1 VRDDRAGCRDGAWV
15 DYGFDAAEEALDFTE
30 EAVEKSWK
38 EAIKKVLGE
47 SSTPLHYTEI
57 SEQILTRGY
66 YETDGATPAAT
77 VNAQLTSS
85 IKHDGERSPF
95 LRVGKGIF
103 ALKNSPAAIT
113 TPLPTPTSKPKK
125 LETLAESEL
134 ESSDSI
140 IQSFGMYWQRDLVV
154 WRHDPKMYGKQQ
166 ALSKPV
172 DFGKQ
177 KGIYIL
183 YDHHTVVYVGRAIDR
198 PLGKRL
204 FEHTVDRLG
213 SRWNRFSWFGLLD
226 VTQDG
231 GLRETV
237 LNTSLAA
244 LVATLE
250 ALLIEALEPP
260 QNRKRGD
267 DFSAIEYIQDIDPE
281 LKEREIQNT
290 LRSIEQKMR
299 GGS

>member
-1 VRDDRAGCRDGAWV
+1 M
-15 DYGFDAAEEALDFTE
+15 
-30 EAVEKSWK
+30 EKSWK
-38 EAIKKVLGE
+38 EAIKKVLQE
-47 SSTPLHYTEI
+47 SDKPLHYTEI
-57 SEQILTRGY
+57 SEQILSRGY

-77 VNAQLTSS
+77 VNAQMATS
-85 IKHDGERSPF
+85 IKHDGDKSPF
-95 LRVGKGIF
+95 IRVGKGIF
-103 ALKNSPAAIT
+103 ALKEVAT
-113 TPLPTPTSKPKK
+113 TATVLESKQVPK
-125 LETLAESEL
+125 LEKLKGLTEL
-134 ESSDSI
+134 DVESSDSI
-140 IQSFGMYWQRDLVV
+140 IHSFGMYWQ
-154 WRHDPKMYGKQQ
+154 Q
-166 ALSKPV
+166 AQSAPV

-183 YDHHTVVYVGRAIDR
+183 YDHHTVVYVGRSIDR

-204 FEHTVDRLG
+204 FEHTGDRLG

-226 VTQDG
+226 VTHDG
-231 GLRETV
+231 NLREAP
-237 LNTSLAA
+237 LNTSLAG

-267 DFSAIEYIQDIDPE
+267 DFSAVEYIQAIDPE
-281 LKEREIQNT
+281 LKEKEIQNT

>member
-1 VRDDRAGCRDGAWV
+1 
-15 DYGFDAAEEALDFTE
+15 
-30 EAVEKSWK
+30 VERSWK
-38 EAIKKVLGE
+38 EAIKKVLAE
-47 SSTPLHYTEI
+47 SETPLHYTEI
-57 SEQILTRGY
+57 SEQILSRGY

-77 VNAQLTSS
+77 VNAQLASS
-85 IKHDGERSPF
+85 IKHDGEKSPF
-95 LRVGKGIF
+95 MRVSKGVF
-103 ALKNSPAAIT
+103 ALKNSPAAAII
-113 TPLPTPTSKPKK
+113 PVPTPISKQRKSEP
-125 LETLAESEL
+125 LAESEV

-140 IQSFGMYWQRDLVV
+140 IHSFGMYWQRDLVV
-154 WRHDPKMYGKQQ
+154 WRNDPKMYGKQQ

-183 YDHHTVVYVGRAIDR
+183 YDHHTVVYIGRSIDR

-226 VTQDG
+226 VTQEG
-231 GLRETV
+231 NLRETA
-237 LNTSLAA
+237 LNTSLAS

-281 LKEREIQNT
+281 LREKEIQNT
-290 LRSIEQKMR
+290 LRTIEQKMR

>member
-1 VRDDRAGCRDGAWV
+1 M
-15 DYGFDAAEEALDFTE
+15 
-30 EAVEKSWK
+30 EKSWK
-38 EAIKKVLGE
+38 EAIKKVLEE
-47 SSTPLHYTEI
+47 SSMPLHYTEI

-85 IKHDGERSPF
+85 IKHDGEKSPF
-95 LRVGKGIF
+95 MRVGKGMF
-103 ALKNSPAAIT
+103 ALKNSPTVATVPVPAPI
-113 TPLPTPTSKPKK
+113 SKQKK
-125 LETLAESEL
+125 VETLAEADVEL
-134 ESSDSI
+134 SDSI
-140 IQSFGMYWQRDLVV
+140 IHSFGMYWQRDLVV
-154 WRHDPKMYGKQQ
+154 WRNDPKMFGKQQ

-183 YDHHTVVYVGRAIDR
+183 YDQHTVVYVGRSIDR

-226 VTQDG
+226 VTQEG
-231 GLRETV
+231 SLRETA

>member
-1 VRDDRAGCRDGAWV
+1 M
-15 DYGFDAAEEALDFTE
+15 EN
-30 EAVEKSWK
+30 SWK

-47 SSTPLHYTEI
+47 SETPLHYAEI
-57 SEQILTRGY
+57 SEQILSRGY

-77 VNAQLTSS
+77 VNAQISSS
-85 IKHDGERSPF
+85 IKHDGEKSPF
-95 LRVGKGIF
+95 IRVGKGTF
-103 ALKNSPAAIT
+103 ALKSSTASASISAS
-113 TPLPTPTSKPKK
+113 TPVSKQKK
-125 LETLAESEL
+125 SETLAESDVEAS
-134 ESSDSI
+134 ESI
-140 IQSFGMYWQRDLVV
+140 IHSFGMYWQRDLVV
-154 WRHDPKMYGKQQ
+154 WRNDPKMYGKQQ

-183 YDHHTVVYVGRAIDR
+183 YDHHTVVYVGRSIDR

-226 VTQDG
+226 VTQEG
-231 GLRETV
+231 NLRETA
-237 LNTSLAA
+237 LNTSLAS

-299 GGS
+299 GGA

>member
-1 VRDDRAGCRDGAWV
+1 
-15 DYGFDAAEEALDFTE
+15 
-30 EAVEKSWK
+30 VEKSWK
-38 EAIKKVLGE
+38 EAIKKVLEE
-47 SSTPLHYTEI
+47 SETPLHYAEI
-57 SEQILTRGY
+57 SEQILSRGY

-77 VNAQLTSS
+77 VNAQLAAS
-85 IKHDGERSPF
+85 IKHGGEKSPF
-95 LRVGKGIF
+95 IRVGRGIF
-103 ALKNSPAAIT
+103 ALKNPPITIIIPAPAPIF
-113 TPLPTPTSKPKK
+113 KQKK
-125 LETLAESEL
+125 SEVLADFDEEISG
-134 ESSDSI
+134 SI
-140 IQSFGMYWQRDLVV
+140 IHSFGMYWQRDLVV
-154 WRHDPKMYGKQQ
+154 WRNDPKMYGKQQ
-166 ALSKPV
+166 ALSKSV

-183 YDHHTVVYVGRAIDR
+183 YDHHTVVYIGRAIDR

-226 VTQDG
+226 VTQEG
-231 GLRETV
+231 NLRETSF
-237 LNTSLAA
+237 NASLAS
-244 LVATLE
+244 LVAILE
-250 ALLIEALEPP
+250 SLLIEVLEPP

>member
-1 VRDDRAGCRDGAWV
+1 
-15 DYGFDAAEEALDFTE
+15 
-30 EAVEKSWK
+30 VEKSWK
-38 EAIKKVLGE
+38 EAIKRVLKE
-47 SSTPLHYTEI
+47 ADAPLHYTEI
-57 SEQILTRGY
+57 SEQILARGY
-66 YETDGATPAAT
+66 YSTDGATPAAT
-77 VNAQLTSS
+77 VNAQLSS
-85 IKHDGERSPF
+85 SVKHDGDKSPF
-95 LRVGKGIF
+95 IRVGKGIF
-103 ALKNSPAAIT
+103 SLRSLSVPIEI
-113 TPLPTPTSKPKK
+113 PPGKPQVKQPI
-125 LETLAESEL
+125 AEMEDDPP
-134 ESSDSI
+134 DSI
-140 IQSFGMYWQRDLVV
+140 IHSFGMYWQRDLVV
-154 WRHDPKMYGKQQ
+154 WRNDLKMYGKQQ
-166 ALSKPV
+166 ALSKAV

-183 YDHHTVVYVGRAIDR
+183 YDHHTVAYVGRAIDR

-204 FEHTVDRLG
+204 YEHTVDRLG

-231 GLRETV
+231 NLRETRFSS
-237 LNTSLAA
+237 SLAA

-281 LKEREIQNT
+281 IKEREIQNT

-299 GGS
+299 GGA

>member
-1 VRDDRAGCRDGAWV
+1 M
-15 DYGFDAAEEALDFTE
+15 
-30 EAVEKSWK
+30 EKSWK
-38 EAIKKVLGE
+38 EAIKKVLHE
-47 SSTPLHYTEI
+47 SNAPLHYMEI
-57 SEQILTRGY
+57 SDRILSNGY

-77 VNAQLTSS
+77 VSAQLTSS
-85 IKHDGERSPF
+85 IKHDGDKSPF
-95 LRVGKGIF
+95 IRVGKGIF
-103 ALKNSPAAIT
+103 ALKEGMTSAT
-113 TPLPTPTSKPKK
+113 VLPSKPVATQDK
-125 LETLAESEL
+125 LKGFVEL
-134 ESSDSI
+134 DVESSDSI
-140 IQSFGMYWQRDLVV
+140 IHSFGMYWQRDLVV
-154 WRHDPKMYGKQQ
+154 WRSDLKIYGKQQ
-166 ALSKPV
+166 AQSAPV

-183 YDHHTVVYVGRAIDR
+183 YDHHTVVYVGRSIDR

-204 FEHTVDRLG
+204 FEHTIDRLG

-231 GLRETV
+231 KLREAP
-237 LNTSLAA
+237 LNTSLAG

-267 DFSAIEYIQDIDPE
+267 DFSAVEYIQAIDPE
-281 LKEREIQNT
+281 LKEKEIQNT

>member
-1 VRDDRAGCRDGAWV
+1 M
-15 DYGFDAAEEALDFTE
+15 
-30 EAVEKSWK
+30 EKSWK
-38 EAIKKVLGE
+38 EAIKKVLAE

-57 SEQILTRGY
+57 SEQILSRGY

-77 VNAQLTSS
+77 VNVQLASS
-85 IKHDGERSPF
+85 IKNDGEKSPF
-95 LRVGKGIF
+95 IRVGKGIF
-103 ALKNSPAAIT
+103 ALKNTAAASVV
-113 TPLPTPTSKPKK
+113 LPTPTANKK
-125 LETLAESEL
+125 LEALAESDVEL
-134 ESSDSI
+134 SESI
-140 IQSFGMYWQRDLVV
+140 IHSFGMYWQRDLVV
-154 WRHDPKMYGKQQ
+154 WRNDPKMYGKQQ

-183 YDHHTVVYVGRAIDR
+183 YDHHTVVYVGRSIDR

-226 VTQDG
+226 VTQEG
-231 GLRETV
+231 SLRETA
-237 LNTSLAA
+237 LNTSLAS

-281 LKEREIQNT
+281 LKEKEIQNT
-290 LRSIEQKMR
+290 LRAIEQKMR

>member
-1 VRDDRAGCRDGAWV
+1 M
-15 DYGFDAAEEALDFTE
+15 
-30 EAVEKSWK
+30 EKSWK
-38 EAIKKVLGE
+38 DAIKKVLAE
-47 SSTPLHYTEI
+47 SSAPLHYTAI
-57 SEQILTRGY
+57 SEQILSRGY

-77 VNAQLTSS
+77 VNAQLASS
-85 IKHDGERSPF
+85 IKHDGDKSPF
-95 LRVGKGIF
+95 MRVGKGTF
-103 ALKNSPAAIT
+103 ALKHSPITAIVLDAPSVVKQKT
-113 TPLPTPTSKPKK
+113 R
-125 LETLAESEL
+125 ETLAEIDV

-140 IQSFGMYWQRDLVV
+140 IHSFGMYWQRDLVV
-154 WRHDPKMYGKQQ
+154 WRNDAKMYGKQQ

-183 YDHHTVVYVGRAIDR
+183 YDHHTVVYVGRTIDR

-226 VTQDG
+226 VTQAGD
-231 GLRETV
+231 LRETA

>member
-1 VRDDRAGCRDGAWV
+1 M
-15 DYGFDAAEEALDFTE
+15 
-30 EAVEKSWK
+30 EKSWK
-38 EAIKKVLGE
+38 EAIKKVLAE

-57 SEQILTRGY
+57 SEQILSRGY

-77 VNAQLTSS
+77 VNAQLAHS
-85 IKHDGERSPF
+85 IKHDEEKSPF
-95 LRVGKGIF
+95 IRVGKGIF
-103 ALKNSPAAIT
+103 TLKNSQAALVEVPAPAVN
-113 TPLPTPTSKPKK
+113 KKK
-125 LETLAESEL
+125 LEKLAESDV

-154 WRHDPKMYGKQQ
+154 WRNDPKMYGKQQ

-183 YDHHTVVYVGRAIDR
+183 YDHHTVVYVGRSIDR

-204 FEHTVDRLG
+204 YEHTVDRLG

-226 VTQDG
+226 VTEEG
-231 GLRETV
+231 SLRETA
-237 LNTSLAA
+237 LNTSLAS

-267 DFSAIEYIQDIDPE
+267 DFSAIEYIQGIDPE

>member
-1 VRDDRAGCRDGAWV
+1 VRADELKCYFYFSKV
-15 DYGFDAAEEALDFTE
+15 P
-30 EAVEKSWK
+30 VEKSWK
-38 EAIKKVLGE
+38 EAIKKVLQE
-47 SSTPLHYTEI
+47 SMAPLHYAEI
-57 SEQILTRGY
+57 SDKILSGGH

-77 VNAQLTSS
+77 VSAQISTS
-85 IKHDGERSPF
+85 IKSEGEKSPF
-95 LRVGKGIF
+95 IRVGKGIYT
-103 ALKNSPAAIT
+103 LKNIDAIRQA
-113 TPLPTPTSKPKK
+113 LVAKPVAQ
-125 LETLAESEL
+125 LEEL
-134 ESSDSI
+134 KGLTELDVESSESI
-140 IQSFGMYWQRDLVV
+140 IRSFGMYWQRDLVV
-154 WRHDPKMYGKQQ
+154 WRSDLKMFGKQQ
-166 ALSKPV
+166 TQSKPV

-183 YDHHTVVYVGRAIDR
+183 YDHHTVVYVGRTIDR

-204 FEHTVDRLG
+204 FEHTLDRLG

-226 VTQDG
+226 VTQEG
-231 GLRETV
+231 GLREAP
-237 LNTSLAA
+237 LNASLAN

-267 DFSAIEYIQDIDPE
+267 DFSSIEYIQAIDPE
-281 LKEREIQNT
+281 LKEKEIQNT

>member
-1 VRDDRAGCRDGAWV
+1 MGRHKN
-15 DYGFDAAEEALDFTE
+15 ALDFLGDS
-30 EAVEKSWK
+30 VEKSWK

-47 SSTPLHYTEI
+47 SATPLHYAEI
-57 SEQILTRGY
+57 SEQ
-66 YETDGATPAAT
+66 
-77 VNAQLTSS
+77 NAQISSS
-85 IKHDGERSPF
+85 IKHDGDKSPF
-95 LRVGKGIF
+95 MRVGKGVF
-103 ALKNSPAAIT
+103 TLKVSPAAAIVPAST
-113 TPLPTPTSKPKK
+113 LISKKSTPES
-125 LETLAESEL
+125 LAELDVELSE
-134 ESSDSI
+134 SI
-140 IQSFGMYWQRDLVV
+140 IHSFGMYWQRDLVV
-154 WRHDPKMYGKQQ
+154 WRSDPRMYGKQQ
-166 ALSKPV
+166 ATSKPV

-183 YDHHTVVYVGRAIDR
+183 YDHHTVVYVGRSIDR

-226 VTQDG
+226 VTQEG
-231 GLRETV
+231 NLRETA
-237 LNTSLAA
+237 LNTSLAS

-281 LKEREIQNT
+281 LREKEIQNT
-290 LRSIEQKMR
+290 LRAIEQKMR

>member
-1 VRDDRAGCRDGAWV
+1 M
-15 DYGFDAAEEALDFTE
+15 EN
-30 EAVEKSWK
+30 SWK
-38 EAIKKVLGE
+38 EAIKKVLAE
-47 SSTPLHYTEI
+47 SNIPLHYTEI
-57 SEQILTRGY
+57 SEQILSRGY
-66 YETDGATPAAT
+66 YKTDGATPAAT
-77 VNAQLTSS
+77 VNAQIAVS
-85 IKHDGERSPF
+85 IKHDGEKSPF
-95 LRVGKGIF
+95 IRVGKGIF
-103 ALKNSPAAIT
+103 ALKNSPASSVI
-113 TPLPTPTSKPKK
+113 PISNQVSKQKK
-125 LETLAESEL
+125 IETLAELDVEL
-134 ESSDSI
+134 SDSI
-140 IQSFGMYWQRDLVV
+140 IHSFGMYWQRDLIV
-154 WRHDPKMYGKQQ
+154 WRNDPKMYGKQQ

-183 YDHHTVVYVGRAIDR
+183 YDHHTVVYVGRSIDR

-226 VTQDG
+226 VTQEG
-231 GLRETV
+231 NLRETA
-237 LNTSLAA
+237 LNTSLAS

-299 GGS
+299 GES